1 MEKIPE
7 KIEKKLHL
15 LPEQPGIYLW
25 KDADGRVIY
34 VGKAF
39 SLKNRIRSYL
49 STPEKDIKTR
59 LLMSQAQDLD
69 YIITLSEKDAFLLE
83 TTLVKRHRPKYNI
96 LLKDDKRY
104 PFVKITSAEPFPR
117 LILTRDRVEDGS
129 RYFGP
134 YTDVKSLRLTLRNFE
149 WVFPIRTCKREIP
162 ADKVRYKKAC
172 INFQLG
178 KCLAPCIGAVSREE
192 YLRVV
197 KRLVAFF
204 EGRHQEVLEEL
215 RAEMNQQSEN
225 LEFEQAAKSRDRIQ
239 AIERIQKRQVVHSI
253 EARNLDVIGFYQEE
267 NVAVAAVLRIMNGMV
282 VNRED
287 YPLSNVSNIESQDVL
302 AAFIKLYYADKD
314 MLPEEILL
322 PLEPSDFDELQ
333 TWLKGR
339 LHLPQRGDKS
349 HLLAM
354 AKRNAFQ
361 LVEERKLAHIRRA
374 NRTIFP
380 VQELKEKLALPKLP
394 RKMVCLDISTIQ
406 GSDTVSSAVFFENG
420 KPKKSFYR
428 RFIIREI
435 DTQNDYAALQE
446 TLSRFLEE
454 THKDEAMLPDLI
466 IIDGGKGQLSAC
478 KKVLD
483 SSEHSDIPIL
493 SLAERA
499 EEVFLPGRSDS
510 ITLPRS
516 SASLRLLIAI
526 RDEAHRFAITFHRSR
541 RSKRTLLSELEDIPG
556 VGEHTK
562 FLLLKQFGSVEGVR
576 KAEVDQLMTVKG
588 IGRQRALQ
596 IYDHYHS
603 S

>member
-1 MEKIPE
+1 MQKIPP
-7 KIEKKLHL
+7 KIEQKLHL

-25 KDADGRVIY
+25 KNAEGKVLY
-34 VGKAF
+34 VGKAV

-49 STPEKDIKTR
+49 SGHEKDIKTR
-59 LLMSQAQDLD
+59 QLMSQVQDLD
-69 YIITLSEKDAFLLE
+69 YIITLSEKDAYLLE
-83 TTLVKRHRPKYNI
+83 TTLVKRHRPRYNI

-104 PFVKITSAEPFPR
+104 PFVKITTAEPFPR
-117 LILTRDRVEDGS
+117 LILTRDKVDDGS

-134 YTDVKSLRLTLRNFE
+134 YTDVRALRLTLRNFE

-162 ADKVRYKKAC
+162 ADRIRYKKAC
-172 INFQLG
+172 INYQLG
-178 KCLAPCIGAVSREE
+178 KCLAPCIGAVSQED

-197 KRLVAFF
+197 KRLEAFF
-204 EGRHQEVLEEL
+204 EGRHQDVLEEL

-287 YPLSNVSNIESQDVL
+287 YTLSNVADIESKDVL

-314 MLPEEILL
+314 IFPEEILL

-333 TWLKGR
+333 NWLNGK
-339 LHLPQRGDKS
+339 LHLPQRGEKS
-349 HLLAM
+349 RLLAM

-406 GSDTVSSAVFFENG
+406 GTDTVSSAVFFENG

-428 RFIIREI
+428 RFIIREAN
-435 DTQNDYAALQE
+435 TQDDHAALQE
-446 TLSRFLEE
+446 TLSRFLDE
-454 THKDEAMLPDLI
+454 TGKNEAMIPDLI

-478 KKVLD
+478 REVLEN
-483 SSEHSDIPIL
+483 SAHPDIPLL
-493 SLAERA
+493 SLAKRA
-499 EEVFLPGRSDS
+499 EEVFLPGRANS
-510 ITLPRS
+510 IILPRS

-576 KAEVDQLMTVKG
+576 NADIDQLMTVKG
-588 IGRQRALQ
+588 IGRKRALQ
-596 IYDHYHS
+596 IYEHYHNG
-603 S
+603 

>member
-1 MEKIPE
+1 MQKIPP
-7 KIEKKLHL
+7 KIEQKLHL

-25 KDADGRVIY
+25 KDAEGKVLY
-34 VGKAF
+34 VGKAV
-39 SLKNRIRSYL
+39 SLKNRIKSYL
-49 STPEKDIKTR
+49 SGHEKDIKTR
-59 LLMSQAQDLD
+59 QLMSQAQDLD
-69 YIITLSEKDAFLLE
+69 YIITLSEKDAYLLE
-83 TTLVKRHRPKYNI
+83 TNLVKRHRPRYNI

-104 PFVKITSAEPFPR
+104 PFVKITTAEPFPR
-117 LILTRDRVEDGS
+117 LILTRDRVNDGS

-134 YTDVKSLRLTLRNFE
+134 YTDVRALRLTLRNFE

-162 ADKVRYKKAC
+162 ADGIRYKKAC
-172 INFQLG
+172 INHQLG
-178 KCLAPCIGAVSREE
+178 KCLAPCIGAVSRED

-197 KRLVAFF
+197 KRLEAFF

-225 LEFEQAAKSRDRIQ
+225 MEFEQAAKSRDQIL

-287 YPLSNVSNIESQDVL
+287 YPLSNVANMKPSDVL

-314 MLPEEILL
+314 IFPEEILL
-322 PLEPSDFDELQ
+322 PLEPTDFEELQ
-333 TWLKGR
+333 NWLNGKLR
-339 LHLPQRGDKS
+339 LPQRGEKS
-349 HLLAM
+349 RLLAM

-406 GSDTVSSAVFFENG
+406 GTDTVSSAVFFENG

-435 DTQNDYAALQE
+435 STQNDYAAIQE
-446 TLSRFLEE
+446 TLSRFLDE
-454 THKDEAMLPDLI
+454 TKKNEAMIPDLI

-478 KKVLD
+478 REVLEN
-483 SSEHSDIPIL
+483 SSHPKIPIL
-493 SLAERA
+493 SLAKRA
-499 EEVFLPGRSDS
+499 EEVFLPGRADS
-510 ITLPRS
+510 VILPRS

-562 FLLLKQFGSVEGVR
+562 FLLLNQFGSVEGVR
-576 KAEVDQLMTVKG
+576 NANVDQLMMVKG
-588 IGRQRALQ
+588 IGRKRALQ
-596 IYDHYHS
+596 IYEHYHNG
-603 S
+603 

>member
-1 MEKIPE
+1 MQKIPP
-7 KIEKKLHL
+7 KIEQKLHL

-25 KDADGRVIY
+25 KDAEGKVLY
-34 VGKAF
+34 VGKAV
-39 SLKNRIRSYL
+39 SLKNRIKSYL
-49 STPEKDIKTR
+49 SGHEKDIKTR
-59 LLMSQAQDLD
+59 QLMSQAQDLD
-69 YIITLSEKDAFLLE
+69 YIITLSEKDAYLLE
-83 TTLVKRHRPKYNI
+83 TNLVKRHRPRYNI

-104 PFVKITSAEPFPR
+104 PFVKITTAEPFPR
-117 LILTRDRVEDGS
+117 LILTRDRVNDGS

-134 YTDVKSLRLTLRNFE
+134 YTDVRALRLTLRNFE

-162 ADKVRYKKAC
+162 ADGIRYKKAC
-172 INFQLG
+172 INHQLG
-178 KCLAPCIGAVSREE
+178 KCLAPCIGAVSRED

-197 KRLVAFF
+197 KRLEAFF

-225 LEFEQAAKSRDRIQ
+225 MEFEQAAKSRDQIL

-287 YPLSNVSNIESQDVL
+287 YPLSNVANMKPSDVL

-314 MLPEEILL
+314 IFPEEILL
-322 PLEPSDFDELQ
+322 PLEPTDFEELQ
-333 TWLKGR
+333 NWLNGKLR
-339 LHLPQRGDKS
+339 LPQRGEKS
-349 HLLAM
+349 RLLAM

-406 GSDTVSSAVFFENG
+406 GTDTVSSAVFFENG

-435 DTQNDYAALQE
+435 STQNDYAAIQE
-446 TLSRFLEE
+446 TLSRFLDE
-454 THKDEAMLPDLI
+454 TKKNEAMIPDLI

-478 KKVLD
+478 REVLEN
-483 SSEHSDIPIL
+483 SSHPEIPIL
-493 SLAERA
+493 SLAKRA
-499 EEVFLPGRSDS
+499 EEVFLPGRADS
-510 ITLPRS
+510 VILPRS

-562 FLLLKQFGSVEGVR
+562 FLLLNQFGSVEGVR
-576 KAEVDQLMTVKG
+576 NANVDQLMMVKG
-588 IGRQRALQ
+588 IGRKRALQ
-596 IYDHYHS
+596 IYEHYHNG
-603 S
+603 